1 MAKDFQS
8 ISPEEAMR
16 LANAPAGQQLIA
28 ILKEAVGPEMQD
40 IAKQAAAGNMDRVK
54 QALEPLLNSSEI
66 QKLIQQLGGK

>member
-28 ILKEAVGPEMQD
+28 ILKEAVGPEVQD